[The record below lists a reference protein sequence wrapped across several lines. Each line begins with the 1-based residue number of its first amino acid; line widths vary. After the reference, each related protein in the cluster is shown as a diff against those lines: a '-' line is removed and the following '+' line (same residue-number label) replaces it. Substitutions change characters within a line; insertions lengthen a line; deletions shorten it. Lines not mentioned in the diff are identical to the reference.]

1 MISGRQYYEIPPVRG
16 GGGGGGAGNAAN
28 GYGGVH
34 PHRFDPTFG
43 DGYGHGHGHGHGH
56 GYSRSGGHGG
66 YHYDRNHGTRQAQ
79 QEEAGYPYGYDDND
93 VKPAR
98 AAPAARQSLS
108 ALDEKRA
115 NEIRRGVYAHVFLDV
130 KNSSK
135 SEVLIQQ
142 HKRRASASPAASTYV
157 VRDGNRLR
165 VPGRFSSRPAV
176 AAAATLNPIMA
187 ASHGPAPAYFGAPD
201 LYPKR
206 DQSMNAMAPARSSP
220 RIARVP
226 YALQTTP
233 AEEKGVVEAMPT
245 PLNRPRK
252 LSQASTVTVTSINS
266 PRDSFD
272 SRSRSSSWSSNRS
285 SFESRDSW
293 KPDYLQQRPTIPAA
307 FRKKAKPGEIFAR
320 LPGEVLELILDELK
334 KSHLEKGSN
343 SCATCWMRDV
353 CSVSL
358 SARKWCKFARVALY
372 EDIQLVGLD
381 STSQKKKYK
390 LGFGSRMM
398 LLRRT
403 LRANSYLAAMVH
415 TVKVP
420 SAPAGIALE
429 DYYNQVAALVMAC
442 PNFERLM
449 GIHPQYDHSYSKLF
463 HALSTRKRLK
473 HMDWIV
479 QTSPFQRQHRFRTT
493 SSESVPT
500 LSQPQRENVTPGD
513 LQPHQSA
520 TFLDFHVDWAHLT
533 TLTIHCLPGATLT
546 PDNLVSSAL
555 MHLTSLQ
562 HLYLSRMPVTAF
574 NDSTLLTLPPLRTL
588 SLSHVPGV
596 TSAGISALA
605 TLPTSQA
612 IQKLTLRHTNLD
624 SLPALARIFSNFTYL
639 EVFTLVQSFAPTL
652 PEDTFI
658 WLMPYLASGSLRK
671 LHWDITSNTTNAN
684 AADSILARSIA
695 AGGFPS
701 LRSLRTPNDPEG
713 AFQALCRPVERV
725 DFSSDRFRT
734 PVARS
739 ASFPAATP
747 HAPTTKPKS
756 PTSAGG
762 AGLPPPSE
770 TFRESSDLH
779 QARLAAQAR
788 LEAARPFPR
797 FFVNVIDE
805 DGTLLEKYGLAGFM
819 GTIESRITYNLRP
832 DPGAKDERGGLVEM
846 ADLMGSSHG
855 EDIPNGKE
863 GCTGRWNVS
872 SAVAEKKDKERWW
885 HTERGRWHQPQLA

>member
-1 MISGRQYYEIPPVRG
+1 
-16 GGGGGGAGNAAN
+16 
-28 GYGGVH
+28 
-34 PHRFDPTFG
+34 
-43 DGYGHGHGHGHGH
+43 
-56 GYSRSGGHGG
+56 
-66 YHYDRNHGTRQAQ
+66 
-79 QEEAGYPYGYDDND
+79 
-93 VKPAR
+93 
-98 AAPAARQSLS
+98 
-108 ALDEKRA
+108 
-115 NEIRRGVYAHVFLDV
+115 
-130 KNSSK
+130 
-135 SEVLIQQ
+135 
-142 HKRRASASPAASTYV
+142 
-157 VRDGNRLR
+157 
-165 VPGRFSSRPAV
+165 
-176 AAAATLNPIMA
+176 MA
-187 ASHGPAPAYFGAPD
+187 ASHGPAPAYFGAPTE
-201 LYPKR
+201 LYSKR
-206 DQSMNAMAPARSSP
+206 DSSMNAMNAMSPARSSP

-233 AEEKGVVEAMPT
+233 AESKGVVEAMPVT

-252 LSQASTVTVTSINS
+252 LSQASTVTVTSVNS

-293 KPDYLQQRPTIPAA
+293 RPDYLYQRPSQPVV
-307 FRKKAKPGEIFAR
+307 FRKKAQP
-320 LPGEVLELILDELK
+320 
-334 KSHLEKGSN
+334 
-343 SCATCWMRDV
+343 
-353 CSVSL
+353 
-358 SARKWCKFARVALY
+358 
-372 EDIQLVGLD
+372 D
-381 STSQKKKYK
+381 STAQKKKYK
-390 LGFGSRMM
+390 LALGSRMM

-403 LRANSYLAAMVH
+403 LRSNADLAAMVH

-420 SAPAGIALE
+420 SPPVGVALE
-429 DYYNQVAALVMAC
+429 DYHNQVAALIMAC
-442 PNFERLM
+442 PNFERLI
-449 GIHPQYDHSYSKLF
+449 GLHPQYSHSFSKLY

-473 HMDWIV
+473 HMDWVV
-479 QTSPFQRQHRFRTT
+479 QPSPFQRQHRLGRSN
-493 SSESVPT
+493 SSDNVPT
-500 LSQPQRENVTPGD
+500 LTQRQREMVTPGD

-520 TFLDFHVDWAHLT
+520 TFLEYHVDWAHLS

-562 HLYLSRMPVTAF
+562 HLYLSHMPVTAF
-574 NDSTLLTLPPLRTL
+574 NDNALLSLPPLRTL

-596 TSAGISALA
+596 TCAGISALA

-612 IQKLTLRHTNLD
+612 IQKLTLRHINLE

-639 EVFTLVQSFAPTL
+639 EAFTLVQSFAPTL

-671 LHWDITSNTTNAN
+671 LHWDITSNTTHAN

-695 AGGFPS
+695 ASGFPS

-713 AFQALCRPVERV
+713 IFQALCRPYERV
-725 DFSSDRFRT
+725 DLASDRFRQ

-739 ASFPAATP
+739 ASFPAA
-747 HAPTTKPKS
+747 APGS
-756 PTSAGG
+756 PTKSKFPAK
-762 AGLPPPSE
+762 AATLPPTE
-770 TFRESSDLH
+770 TFLECTDLH

-819 GTIESRITYNLRP
+819 GTIESRISYNLRP
-832 DPGAKDERGGLVEM
+832 DSGAKDERGGIVEM
-846 ADLMGSSHG
+846 SDLMAGSNG

-872 SAVAEKKDKERWW
+872 SSAAEKKDKERWW
-885 HTERGRWHQPQLA
+885 HTERGRWHQPELA